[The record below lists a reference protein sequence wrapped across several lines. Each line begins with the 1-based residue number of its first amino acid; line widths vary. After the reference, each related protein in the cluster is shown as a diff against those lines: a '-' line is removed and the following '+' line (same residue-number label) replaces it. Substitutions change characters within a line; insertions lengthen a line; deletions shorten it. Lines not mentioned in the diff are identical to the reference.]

1 MNELLSFATSLA
13 FPRTLL
19 VLTPFGREV
28 YMEVRREG
36 APVGRVLV
44 RGRD

>member
-1 MNELLSFATSLA
+1 MNELLSFVTSLA
-13 FPRTLL
+13 FPRT
-19 VLTPFGREV
+19 VLILKPAGREV

-36 APVGRVLV
+36 VPVGRVLV